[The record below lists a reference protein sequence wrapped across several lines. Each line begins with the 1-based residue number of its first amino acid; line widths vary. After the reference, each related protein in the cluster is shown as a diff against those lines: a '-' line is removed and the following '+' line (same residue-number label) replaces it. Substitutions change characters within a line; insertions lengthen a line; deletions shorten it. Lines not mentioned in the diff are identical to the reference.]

1 MCLLNFIG
9 TLRDMAG
16 VLRDMAGVAAARRG
30 WESGEVSLGALQGG
44 QQLPAPRPGLGAAG
58 PLGSGTSYQKGRAVL
73 PDSGRCGE
81 PWYASRVQLR
91 NTAVPLMTD
100 TQAWAQAGGDGW
112 WPVKEGSQGAPCERL
127 AHHPYHPSQILE
139 ESPEWGPG
147 LPSKAEAQELDPT
160 PILGKLLP
168 SHVGTP
174 TFLLRKKA

>member
-1 MCLLNFIG
+1 
-9 TLRDMAG
+9 MAG

-100 TQAWAQAGGDGW
+100 TQAWAQAGGDKSETRQGC
-112 WPVKEGSQGAPCERL
+112 PFSPLLFNMVLEFLATAIREEKEIKRVHRGLSRGAAERKGCCQGQKKG
-127 AHHPYHPSQILE
+127 AH
-139 ESPEWGPG
+139 
-147 LPSKAEAQELDPT
+147 
-160 PILGKLLP
+160 
-168 SHVGTP
+168 SHHYYST
-174 TFLLRKKA
+174 